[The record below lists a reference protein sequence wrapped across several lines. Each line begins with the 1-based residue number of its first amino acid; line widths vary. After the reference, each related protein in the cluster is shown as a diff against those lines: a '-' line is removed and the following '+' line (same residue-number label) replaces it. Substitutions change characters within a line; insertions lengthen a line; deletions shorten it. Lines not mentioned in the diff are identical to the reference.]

1 MDFYFVFMLTKLSP
15 VLFLA
20 FYFQR
25 DYHLFY
31 YLQVYEGLLP
41 ANRWW
46 NVRQIFQ
53 NQPKWLKNINAIF
66 KSAQGA

>member
-41 ANRWW
+41 ANR
-46 NVRQIFQ
+46 
-53 NQPKWLKNINAIF
+53 
-66 KSAQGA
+66 